1 MSGSAGVLSIV
12 GVVGTSMID
21 GVVNVRDLG
30 FLGWGRLLGVL
41 SEAGSFLLLVTAG
54 DDITGYICL
63 FCSGGTHS

>member
-1 MSGSAGVLSIV
+1 
-12 GVVGTSMID
+12 MID

-41 SEAGSFLLLVTAG
+41 SEAEGFLLLVTAG